1 MAFPGIQGI
10 PAELLLRER
19 VYDYLKKALAEGK
32 LSPGSYMNL
41 SALEGDLGLSRT
53 PLRDALLR
61 LEAEGF
67 VTIHSRRGVVVNALD
82 PTAIRNIYQIV
93 GALEGAAAEESRG
106 SAGERTWTTME
117 RLNQEMKDALA
128 KDDFNEY
135 YSRNLSFHDA
145 FVTLSSNEELKTTI
159 RTLKERLYDFPRQKN
174 YLREWEIASVREHD
188 EIIRLFRSGD
198 YSGAAAYLRNTH
210 WSYALQ
216 EHYVRAY
223 YFKDAAPP
231 DAPRPAAGIP

>member
-1 MAFPGIQGI
+1 MAFSGIQST

-19 VYDYLKKALAEGK
+19 VYDYLKKSLAEGR
-32 LSPGSYMNL
+32 LSPGSYLNL
-41 SALEGDLGLSRT
+41 SALEADLGLSRT

-67 VTIHSRRGVVVNALD
+67 VTIHSRRGVIVNALD
-82 PTAIRNIYQIV
+82 PTAIRDIYQIV
-93 GALEGAAAEESRG
+93 GALESAAAEESRE
-106 SAGERTWTTME
+106 SAGDQTWATME
-117 RLNQEMKDALA
+117 RLNREMKDALS

-145 FVTLSSNEELKTTI
+145 FISLSANKELKTTI
-159 RTLKERLYDFPRQKN
+159 HTLKERLYDFPRQKS

-223 YFKDAAPP
+223 YFKDVIRP
-231 DAPRPAAGIP
+231 DAMRPDTETP